1 MQVRILNIGGIN
13 RELVLSLEK
22 GITIYRAPNAY
33 GKTSLSKALVS
44 LLTNEITAE
53 DLLNVF
59 SDEGF
64 VEIEMDGKKYFR
76 RLKRI
81 KNRILEEKNLIAD
94 DKNATLLSYFSPEN
108 PLIARIITGDE
119 NIEWF
124 ISSTSRIDELKRRRE
139 SLIMKLEEVKSNY
152 NNLLRTYDDIKKIA
166 NELENINLEIERL
179 EKEKENVT
187 VQTEQTIKITRQN
200 RIVEIRERIQAKI
213 KELKEKETKIQKL
226 TQELEELKGKAN
238 IELKDK
244 LTKEIQEIDRELDS
258 LINRQNSIEIEQG
271 VLTRILQD
279 IQEAERIHSSMC
291 PVCGSKVEPDLWKV
305 RFETV
310 KKDINELDRTKNDII
325 NNINKK
331 KMRRSELLQKVKE
344 IERTEELIAQKSKAL
359 ENLNIEA
366 SVINRTIEALQ
377 KQLKSLE
384 ERVESTY
391 EVESKDNDIDK
402 RIEELRK
409 RRSDL
414 ELQLQQL
421 GIPKKVAEE
430 IESLKKQIDDINK
443 QIDDINR
450 EYIRRLTVVKE
461 EFETLS
467 NSILKEL
474 EFNYTAEIDEKYR
487 LVIKKDGV
495 TMELRRLS
503 TSEKTTLALILIL
516 VGLKEYFKAPFF
528 IIDESFMTFDQK
540 RFSRVLKYLNGIVDY
555 VIITKSD
562 ETLQVKTERLLETR
576 ELPVLS

>member
-1 MQVRILNIGGIN
+1 M
-13 RELVLSLEK
+13 
-22 GITIYRAPNAY
+22 
-33 GKTSLSKALVS
+33 
-44 LLTNEITAE
+44 
-53 DLLNVF
+53 NVF